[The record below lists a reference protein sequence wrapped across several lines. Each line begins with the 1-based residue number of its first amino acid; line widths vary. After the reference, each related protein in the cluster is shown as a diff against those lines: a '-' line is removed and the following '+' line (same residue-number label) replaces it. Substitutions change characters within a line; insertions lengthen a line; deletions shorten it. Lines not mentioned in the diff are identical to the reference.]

1 MINAVQN
8 KTMAKNSSVVVFV
21 FIVTVIFQ
29 ITAYKFIWEVE
40 WISRYLNIAVLI
52 ITSAYTLIYLTSS
65 YNYKIYYYYLIPGFM
80 VYAGIFI
87 NISINSII
95 NLNVINQ
102 FGLLMPWTVY
112 LAIPGFV
119 KFRKLDGTVLWRYF
133 HYFMLTTVSFSI
145 LEYFALFN
153 GFVAPRPI
161 VTSGGP
167 FMAGNFS
174 MLYALETGDLYY
186 RFYASFMEPG
196 TLAMFLLPAMAYAFL
211 YRKYL
216 SLIIYSFAMI
226 SSDSLG
232 GFVGVAMLIPL
243 LAHFKFRKYV
253 VLSAAITIVMTIL
266 ISIFYVNDFIE
277 RYEQKNQSATVR
289 KENTSEFI
297 KNLPDLFIN
306 YPFGLPL
313 TESTEDAQKNAN
325 YFGSNF
331 TPGTAFN
338 LGGIISF
345 LGYVVVIFVSLW
357 YAMAFF
363 LRKNLSVEE
372 QTVVV
377 SIICLFPFIFQRTV
391 VWDSSI
397 FALLYAPFII
407 RFLQDSALHPRA
419 QHVRNSLETGQVPL
433 VTSL

>member
-1 MINAVQN
+1 MIINTTQN
-8 KTMAKNSSVVVFV
+8 KTMTKNSNVVVFI

-29 ITAYKFIWEVE
+29 ITAYKFIWEIE
-40 WISRYLNIAVLI
+40 WVSRYLNIAVLI
-52 ITSAYTLIYLTSS
+52 IAGVYALIYLTSS
-65 YNYKIYYYYLIPGFM
+65 YNYKVYYYYLIPGLM
-80 VYAGIFI
+80 VYAGIFF
-87 NISINSII
+87 NIFINSVI

-102 FGLLMPWTVY
+102 FGLLISWTVY
-112 LAIPGFV
+112 LAIPGFI
-119 KFRKLDGTVLWRYF
+119 KFRKLDVTVLWRYF
-133 HYFMLTTVSFSI
+133 HYFMLMTVSFSI
-145 LEYFALFN
+145 LEYFALLN

-174 MLYALETGDLYY
+174 MLHALETGDLYY

-232 GFVGVAMLIPL
+232 GFIGVATLIPL
-243 LAHFKFRKYV
+243 LTYFRFRKY
-253 VLSAAITIVMTIL
+253 AITTSLIIIITTIL
-266 ISIFYVNDFIE
+266 ISIFYVDDFIE
-277 RYEQKNQSATVR
+277 RYDQKNQSATVR
-289 KENTSEFI
+289 EESTLRLI

-313 TESTEDAQKNAN
+313 TESTENAQENTS

-345 LGYVVVIFVSLW
+345 LGYVAIIFVSLF
-357 YAMAFF
+357 YAVVLL
-363 LRKNLSVEE
+363 LRKNLSHEE
-372 QTVVV
+372 QTVVA

-397 FALLYAPFII
+397 FGLLYAPFVI
-407 RFLQDSALHPRA
+407 RFLQDS
-419 QHVRNSLETGQVPL
+419 
-433 VTSL
+433 TSNFRFQYIRDFKK